1 MSTKFTIYDSD
12 KIHVYGDVFDNEN
25 VTLNIANPAFV
36 NISIIND
43 DVLNINKQNVI
54 IQINKLTLEK
64 LCEEYLSWKRENN
77 DEIL

>member
-25 VTLNIANPAFV
+25 ISVNIANPAFV
-36 NISIIND
+36 NISITND
-43 DVLNINKQNVI
+43 NFLDIKKQNVT
-54 IQINKLTLEK
+54 IQINKLVLEK
-64 LCEEYLSWKRENN
+64 LCEEYLSWKKKNH